1 MTKLVIKESEI
12 RNLVRTEINR
22 IINEGGYKKI

>member
-22 IINEGGYKKI
+22 IINEGAYKKI